1 MGFAQFLQL
10 ALNFEFH
17 ALDSRIEDI
26 SSVKHHMHPIFF
38 TGTTVVHHLTWPI
51 CFLKAPTLILVL
63 LTFRDIAIDFTEEE
77 WECLQ
82 PAQKNLYKDVMLE
95 NYRNFA
101 FLERRF
107 TESSEFLSRGI
118 DIL

>member
-1 MGFAQFLQL
+1 MV
-10 ALNFEFH
+10 
-17 ALDSRIEDI
+17 S
-26 SSVKHHMHPIFF
+26 
-38 TGTTVVHHLTWPI
+38 
-51 CFLKAPTLILVL
+51 PTQIIRDNIVSPKTHVELL

-101 FLERRF
+101 FLAMTPQDTQEYS
-107 TESSEFLSRGI
+107 TEKGI
-118 DIL
+118 KHIFHNLFGRNISHKYHTCLIQKPHL